1 MVKNLIH
8 NMTVCYNVMDDIKEI
23 MLSQEEWNELN
34 TLKNAINQHPASVH
48 TVKMERFTELFVKT
62 LEGKGDLINREEPT
76 NY

>member
-48 TVKMERFTELFVKT
+48 PVKMERFTELFVKT